1 MNKLKSKYKREQFE
15 LIKTLVE
22 NNRSTV
28 VLELKVLETS
38 KIRKHLIYQCIYLHA
53 GKLCETHIIAKDIT
67 DAMHRLEPY
76 ISSGTPEAAINYLL
90 GKEKWSE

>member
-1 MNKLKSKYKREQFE
+1 MDKLKSKYKREQFE

-22 NNRSTV
+22 NDRSTV

-38 KIRKHLIYQCIYLHA
+38 KIREHLIYQCIYLHA

>member
-1 MNKLKSKYKREQFE
+1 MDKLKSKYKREQFE

-22 NNRSTV
+22 NDRSTV

-38 KIRKHLIYQCIYLHA
+38 KIREHLIYQCIYLHA
-53 GKLCETHIIAKDIT
+53 GKLCETHIIAKDII